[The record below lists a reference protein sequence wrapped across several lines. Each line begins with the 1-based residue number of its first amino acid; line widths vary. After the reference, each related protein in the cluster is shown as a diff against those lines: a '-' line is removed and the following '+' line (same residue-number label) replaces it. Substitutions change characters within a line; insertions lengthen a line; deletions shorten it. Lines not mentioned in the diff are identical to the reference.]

1 MAVSDEVESLVSD
14 PKLVTER
21 RRQIVDAAVS
31 LFSEQGYARTTVQQI
46 TRKAGVSTGLIY
58 QYFGDK
64 EDILFL
70 SLKLVLETYER
81 DIPPQ
86 LEGITTPLARLSA
99 ALKAYCGIVDR
110 LRDATVLAYRATRSL
125 PPARRVHIEN
135 AETRTNKIFR
145 DILEQCRSQGL
156 IIDVNLDLLTYQYVH
171 FSHAW
176 ALKHWA
182 FRNGYDVDSYIAE
195 GRRLLIEPFLT
206 DKGRR
211 QWELDNPA

>member
-1 MAVSDEVESLVSD
+1 MAISDEVESLVSD
-14 PKLVTER
+14 PKLVAER
-21 RRQIVDAAVS
+21 RAQIVKAAVK
-31 LFSEQGYARTTVQQI
+31 LFSEQGYYRTTVQQI

-70 SLKLVLETYER
+70 TLTLVLETYER

-86 LEGITTPLARLSA
+86 LEGIDPPLARLSA
-99 ALKAYCGIVDR
+99 ALKAYCGVVDG
-110 LRDATVLAYRATRSL
+110 LRDATVLAYRATRAL
-125 PPARRVHIEN
+125 PPQRRIHIEN

-145 DILEQCRSQGL
+145 DILEECRDQEL
-156 IIDVNLDLLTYQYVH
+156 IIDANLDLLTYQFVH

-182 FRNGYDVDSYIAE
+182 FREQYDVDGYIEE
-195 GRRLLIEPFLT
+195 GRKLLIEPFLT
-206 DKGRR
+206 AKGRR
-211 QWELDNPA
+211 VWKKAQSD